1 MNAPATVQPSRS
13 FSWRRVL
20 GWSAGGL
27 AALVVAAAL
36 AGWLA
41 LRGSLPQLEGE
52 ATLAG
57 LGAPVTVMRDAA
69 GTPTVVATSREDIA
83 YALGYL
89 HGQERF
95 FQMDLQRRAPAGELA
110 ALLGP
115 KVLDTDR
122 KFRPHGLR
130 AVARQVVAAAT
141 PAEQRLLELYTAGV
155 NAGLG
160 ALRARPWEY
169 LLLQQQPRPWL
180 PEDTILTAHAMFLT
194 LQDSDGSFERQRA
207 AIHAT
212 TPGLEDFLYSPPGE
226 WQAPLFGAP
235 LPAVPVP
242 VEAIQAALAAAPPA
256 AKQASIAAAPSG
268 LLAALA
274 GEGNDELSGE
284 FFGERADEGVAVV
297 GSNNWALA
305 GKHTASGGALVADD
319 MHLAIRVPNIWY
331 RVRLETR
338 DAAGA
343 LQSAVTGVSLPG
355 SPLVVAGSNGR
366 IAWGFTN
373 SNIDSTDAVVLVP
386 DPAQTDHYLTATGT
400 KALQKR
406 EEVLEVR
413 GGKPVKIEVI
423 TSEFGPV
430 LAKDADG
437 RAVAVQW
444 VPHFAGGTNL
454 KAIQMMEAQDVAGAL
469 AVASGAGMPTQNLT
483 VGDSSG
489 QIAWTLMGQV
499 PQRLAAPIALPRL
512 STDPAALWA
521 GVGPVPA
528 ALARINPADGRI
540 WTANARIGGMAGED
554 VSADD
559 AAAAALYAGL
569 GSSTFDRGAR
579 TKQIRDGLLGL
590 EKATPADFLK
600 IHLDDRAVF
609 VQHWQPV
616 ALRAAEAAQVPAAT
630 RALLA
635 APFTAASVD
644 SVSYRLVRAFHR
656 ELTKQTYVAL
666 TAAAQATLPDLEF
679 KVPPEF
685 EGALWQLVSA
695 PAGTLPAPGGKGW
708 DAFLGAVL
716 KDALQEAEQNCGG
729 QLADCHW
736 GRANTAKIHHPLSA
750 GVPGLG
756 RLVDMP
762 ANPLPG
768 DGDMPRVQRPEHG
781 ASQRFAVTPG
791 RESEGYLEMPG
802 GNAGNPLSPYYGAG
816 HADWEQG
823 VPTPFLPGATRWT
836 LQLKP
841 SAR

>member
-1 MNAPATVQPSRS
+1 MNTPATVQPSRS

-20 GWSAGGL
+20 GWMAGGL
-27 AALVVAAAL
+27 AALVVAAVL

-52 ATLAG
+52 ATLPG
-57 LGAPVTVMRDAA
+57 LGASVTVLRDAA
-69 GTPTVVATSREDIA
+69 GMPTVVANSREDLA

-130 AVARQVVAAAT
+130 AVARQVVAAAP
-141 PAEQRLLELYTAGV
+141 PAEHRLLDAYAAGV
-155 NAGLG
+155 NAGVG

-212 TPGLEDFLYSPPGE
+212 TPGLEEFLYSPPGE

-242 VEAIQAALAAAPPA
+242 VEALQAALAAAPPA
-256 AKQASIAAAPSG
+256 MKQASVQAKPSN
-268 LLAALA
+268 LLAALVGDGA
-274 GEGNDELSGE
+274 GELSG
-284 FFGERADEGVAVV
+284 EGVAVV
-297 GSNNWALA
+297 GSNNWALS

-319 MHLAIRVPNIWY
+319 MHLAIRVPHIWY
-331 RVRLETR
+331 RVRLETC

-355 SPLVVAGSNGR
+355 SPLVVAGSNGH

-373 SNIDSTDAVVLVP
+373 SNIDSTDSVVLVP
-386 DPAQTDHYLTATGT
+386 DPAQADHYLTATGSM
-400 KALQKR
+400 ALQKR

-413 GGKPVKIEVI
+413 GGKPVTIEVV

-430 LAKDADG
+430 LGHDAEG

-454 KAIQMMEAQDVAGAL
+454 KAIQMMEATDVASAL

-489 QIAWTLMGQV
+489 HIAWMLMGQV
-499 PQRLAAPIALPRL
+499 PQRLAPPIALPRL

-528 ALARINPADGRI
+528 ALARVDPADGRI
-540 WTANARIGGMAGED
+540 WTANARIGGVAAEG

-579 TKQIRDGLLGL
+579 TKQIRDDLVAL

-600 IHLDDRAVF
+600 IHLDDRGLF

-616 ALRAAEAAQVPAAT
+616 VLRAADAAHVPAAT

-635 APFTAASVD
+635 TPFSTAAVD

-656 ELTKQTYVAL
+656 DLTKQTYAAL

-679 KVPPEF
+679 RAPNEF

-708 DAFLGAVL
+708 DAFLGTVLQGVL
-716 KDALQEAEQNCGG
+716 KEAEQDCNG
-729 QLADCHW
+729 QLAGCNW
-736 GRANTAKIHHPLSA
+736 GRYNTTKIRHPLSA

-762 ANPLPG
+762 ATALPG
-768 DGDMPRVQRPEHG
+768 DADMPRVQRPEHG
-781 ASQRFAVTPG
+781 ASERFAVTPG
-791 RESEGYLEMPG
+791 REAEGYLEMPG

-841 SAR
+841 SK

>member
-13 FSWRRVL
+13 VSWRRVL

-27 AALVVAAAL
+27 AALLVAAVL

-57 LGAPVTVMRDAA
+57 LGAPVTVLRDAA
-69 GTPTVVATSREDIA
+69 GTPTVVASSHEDIA

-141 PAEQRLLELYTAGV
+141 PGEHRLLEAYAAGV

-212 TPGLEDFLYSPPGE
+212 TPGLEEFLYSPPGE

-242 VEAIQAALAAAPPA
+242 VEALQAALAAAPPA
-256 AKQASIAAAPSG
+256 VKQARSAAAPSE
-268 LLAALA
+268 LLAALSGELTGELA
-274 GEGNDELSGE
+274 GEG
-284 FFGERADEGVAVV
+284 AAVV
-297 GSNNWALA
+297 GSNNWALS

-319 MHLAIRVPNIWY
+319 MHLAIRVPHIWY

-355 SPLVVAGSNGR
+355 SPLVVAGSNGH

-373 SNIDSTDAVVLVP
+373 SNIDSTDSVVLVP
-386 DPAQTDHYLTATGT
+386 DPAQVDHYLTATGSLP
-400 KALQKR
+400 LQKR

-413 GGKPVKIEVI
+413 GGKPVKLEVV
-423 TSEFGPV
+423 TTEFGPV
-430 LAKDADG
+430 LGQDAEG

-483 VGDSSG
+483 VGDTSG
-489 QIAWTLMGQV
+489 RIAWTLMGQV
-499 PQRLAAPIALPRL
+499 PQRLAPPIALPRL
-512 STDPAALWA
+512 STDPAARWA

-528 ALARINPADGRI
+528 GLARIDPADGRI
-540 WTANARIGGMAGED
+540 WTANARIGGVGGEG

-579 TKQIRDGLLGL
+579 TKQIRDDLMAL

-616 ALRAAEAAQVPAAT
+616 ALRAADAAQVPAAT

-635 APFTAASVD
+635 APFTEASVD

-656 ELTKQTYVAL
+656 ELSKQTYVAL
-666 TAAAQATLPDLEF
+666 TAAAQATLPALEF

-695 PAGTLPAPGGKGW
+695 PAGTLPAPGGKSW

-716 KDALQEAEQNCGG
+716 KDALQEAEHDCGG
-729 QLADCHW
+729 QLAGCTW
-736 GRANTAKIHHPLSA
+736 GRANVAKIRHPLSA

-762 ANPLPG
+762 ANSLPG

-791 RESEGYLEMPG
+791 REAEGYLEMPG

-841 SAR
+841 SK

>member
-27 AALVVAAAL
+27 VALVVAAAL

-41 LRGSLPQLEGE
+41 LRGSLPQLEGT

-115 KVLDTDR
+115 KLLDTDR

-141 PAEQRLLELYTAGV
+141 PAEQRLLDLYTAGV

-160 ALRARPWEY
+160 ALHARPWEY
-169 LLLQQQPRPWL
+169 LLLQQPPRPWL
-180 PEDTILTAHAMFLT
+180 PEDTVLTAHAMFLT

-207 AIHAT
+207 AIHTT
-212 TPGLEDFLYSPPGE
+212 TPGLEEFLYSPPGE

-242 VEAIQAALAAAPPA
+242 VAALQAALAAAPSA
-256 AKQASIAAAPSG
+256 VKQASFKVDQNG
-268 LLAALA
+268 LLAV
-274 GEGNDELSGE
+274 LSGE
-284 FFGERADEGVAVV
+284 GAAVV

-343 LQSAVTGVSLPG
+343 LRSAVTGVSLPG

-386 DPAQTDHYLTATGT
+386 DPAQADHYLTATGSMP
-400 KALQKR
+400 LQKR

-437 RAVAVQW
+437 RRVAVQW

-499 PQRLAAPIALPRL
+499 PQRLAPPIALPRL

-540 WTANARIGGMAGED
+540 WTANARIGGMAGEG

-559 AAAAALYAGL
+559 AAAAVLYAGL

-600 IHLDDRAVF
+600 LHLDDRAVF

-635 APFTAASVD
+635 APFTAASVE
-644 SVSYRLVRAFHR
+644 SVTYRLVRAFHR
-656 ELTKQTYVAL
+656 ELTKQTYLAL
-666 TAAAQATLPDLEF
+666 TAAAQATLPELEF

-716 KDALQEAEQNCGG
+716 KDALKEAAHDCGG
-729 QLADCHW
+729 QLAGCNW
-736 GRANTAKIHHPLSA
+736 GRANTAKIRHPLSA

-791 RESEGYLEMPG
+791 REAEGYLEMPG

>member
-1 MNAPATVQPSRS
+1 
-13 FSWRRVL
+13 
-20 GWSAGGL
+20 
-27 AALVVAAAL
+27 
-36 AGWLA
+36 
-41 LRGSLPQLEGE
+41 
-52 ATLAG
+52 
-57 LGAPVTVMRDAA
+57 
-69 GTPTVVATSREDIA
+69 
-83 YALGYL
+83 
-89 HGQERF
+89 
-95 FQMDLQRRAPAGELA
+95 
-110 ALLGP
+110 
-115 KVLDTDR
+115 
-122 KFRPHGLR
+122 
-130 AVARQVVAAAT
+130 
-141 PAEQRLLELYTAGV
+141 
-155 NAGLG
+155 
-160 ALRARPWEY
+160 
-169 LLLQQQPRPWL
+169 
-180 PEDTILTAHAMFLT
+180 
-194 LQDSDGSFERQRA
+194 
-207 AIHAT
+207 
-212 TPGLEDFLYSPPGE
+212 
-226 WQAPLFGAP
+226 
-235 LPAVPVP
+235 
-242 VEAIQAALAAAPPA
+242 
-256 AKQASIAAAPSG
+256 
-268 LLAALA
+268 
-274 GEGNDELSGE
+274 
-284 FFGERADEGVAVV
+284 
-297 GSNNWALA
+297 
-305 GKHTASGGALVADD
+305 
-319 MHLAIRVPNIWY
+319 
-331 RVRLETR
+331 VRLETR

-373 SNIDSTDAVVLVP
+373 SNIDSTDSVVLVP
-386 DPAQTDHYLTATGT
+386 DPAQADHYLTATGT

-413 GGKPVKIEVI
+413 GGKPVKLEVV

-430 LAKDADG
+430 LGKDADG
-437 RAVAVQW
+437 RGVAVQW

-454 KAIQMMEAQDVAGAL
+454 KAIQMMEATDVASAL

-489 QIAWTLMGQV
+489 HIAWTLMGQV
-499 PQRLAAPIALPRL
+499 PQRLAPPIALPRL

-528 ALARINPADGRI
+528 ALARIDPADGRI
-540 WTANARIGGMAGED
+540 WTANARIGGVAGEG

-579 TKQIRDGLLGL
+579 TKQIRDDLLGL
-590 EKATPADFLK
+590 EKVTPEDFLK

-609 VQHWQPV
+609 VKHWQPV
-616 ALRAAEAAQVPAAT
+616 ALRAADAAQVPAAT
-630 RALLA
+630 RAMLA
-635 APFTAASVD
+635 APFNAASVE

-656 ELTKQTYVAL
+656 ELTKQTYLAL
-666 TAAAQATLPDLEF
+666 TAAAQATLPGLEF

-716 KDALQEAEQNCGG
+716 QDALKEAAHDCGG
-729 QLADCHW
+729 QLAGCTW
-736 GRANTAKIHHPLSA
+736 GRANTAKIRHPLSA

-781 ASQRFAVTPG
+781 ASERFAVTPG
-791 RESEGYLEMPG
+791 REAEGYLEMPG